1 MARYTLELGPIPL
14 HHQVYL
20 DLKAALDAGEWAA
33 GDRLPTERDLAFR
46 YGCSLITIRRAL
58 SELVRESRLERT
70 RGRGTFVLAP
80 RMDVDFA
87 GSLSFTE
94 EMQTRGRDPQTRLIA
109 ARPEAAGE
117 AVAAAL
123 GLELGSPTLY
133 LERLR
138 LADGEPLLLEQV
150 HLPAERFPGLL
161 ASDLE
166 GGSLYDLL
174 TERYGVRVARAR
186 EAIEPVLLRAREAR
200 LLERPPG
207 SPALLIEGIAS
218 TIEGMPIELGRTFV
232 RGDRTRYYV
241 ERVVIRP
248 RWTRPE
254 GDEEEEDI
262 DEIASRAAAHGQH

>member
-1 MARYTLELGPIPL
+1 MARYRLELGPIPL

-33 GDRLPTERDLAFR
+33 GDRLPTERDLAVR

-58 SELVRESRLERT
+58 GELVREKRLERT

-87 GSLSFTE
+87 GALSFTE
-94 EMQTRGRDPQTRLIA
+94 EMQTRGLDPQTRLIA

-117 AVAAAL
+117 AVATAL

-150 HLPAERFPGLL
+150 HLPADRFPGLL

-166 GGSLYDLL
+166 HNSLYGLL
-174 TERYGVRVARAR
+174 TERYGTRVVRAR
-186 EAIEPVLLRAREAR
+186 EAIEPVLLRGREAA
-200 LLERPPG
+200 LLEQPSGR
-207 SPALLIEGIAS
+207 PALLVEGVAYS
-218 TIEGMPIELGRTFV
+218 ADGTPVEFARSFV

-241 ERVVIRP
+241 ERVV
-248 RWTRPE
+248 
-254 GDEEEEDI
+254 
-262 DEIASRAAAHGQH
+262 